1 MTDPNSPR
9 KPRRRGLVLPFLLAG
24 VLVVGWTG
32 WWLYLRGE
40 VEKRLDAGVADLK
53 AEGYDVSWG
62 SRSIGGYPFR
72 ILVRFEAVNIDEPTG
87 YGLSATVLEAEA
99 AAYSANPIVLASPDT
114 LIVRRPGNKGFVVRG
129 KTLRASLSHLD
140 RTPPRLSVEGVDLQF
155 AAMEGREPLSFS
167 AMERMEFH
175 LRPNANEADTADV
188 FLRLKDA
195 TPANNDLLARVT
207 DGKPVTLGLEGKVT
221 GASFLR
227 GDGWREVAQ
236 SWSRA
241 KGVFTVDKGGVAA
254 GEAVLS
260 VQPSTLG
267 VDENGH
273 LTGKLSLSL
282 TKASDGV
289 LALGAVGVLP
299 KETAAV
305 ASGLT
310 GVQPPGGRP
319 LEASLTFA
327 GGRTLLGPL
336 PLGPAP
342 KVY

>member
-1 MTDPNSPR
+1 MTDPNSFR
-9 KPRRRGLVLPFLLAG
+9 KPRRRGIVLPFLLAG

-32 WWLYLRGE
+32 WWLYLKGQ
-40 VEKRLDAGVADLK
+40 VETALDTGAADMRAK
-53 AEGYDVSWG
+53 GYQVSWG
-62 SRSIGGYPFR
+62 SRAVSGYPFR
-72 ILVRFEAVNIDEPTG
+72 ILVRLEAVNIDEPTG
-87 YGLSATVLEAEA
+87 YGVSATVLEAEA
-99 AAYSANPIVLASPDT
+99 AAYSANPIVFAAPEGLN
-114 LIVRRPGNKGFVVRG
+114 VRRPGNKGFVVRG
-129 KTLRASLSHLD
+129 ETLRASVSHLD
-140 RTPPRLSVEGVDLQF
+140 RTPPRISVEGVDLQF
-155 AAMEGREPLSFS
+155 APLKNKAPLSFS
-167 AMERMEFH
+167 AMQRMEFH

-188 FLRLKDA
+188 FLRLQDA
-195 TPANNDLLARVT
+195 TPANNDLLARVA
-207 DGKPVTLGLEGKVT
+207 DGKPVILSLEGKVT

-227 GDGWREVAQ
+227 GSGWREVAQ
-236 SWSRA
+236 AWSKA
-241 KGVFTVDKGGVAA
+241 SGTLAVDKGGVAA

-260 VQPSTLG
+260 VQPSTLS
-267 VDENGH
+267 VDETGH

-299 KETAAV
+299 EETAAV

-327 GGRTLLGPL
+327 GGQTLLGPL